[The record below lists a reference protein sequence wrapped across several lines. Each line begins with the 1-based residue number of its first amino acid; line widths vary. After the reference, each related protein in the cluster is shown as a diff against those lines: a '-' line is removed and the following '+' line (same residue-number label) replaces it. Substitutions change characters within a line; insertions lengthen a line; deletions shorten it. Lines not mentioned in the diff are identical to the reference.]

1 MYGIKTKADGDYCVA
16 CSAKIIDVYNFCPK
30 CGNPLT
36 KNANNLNEQRL
47 RAVKI
52 ELLDELA
59 SSLNDE
65 NSLKTILEKLKNI

>member
-16 CSAKIIDVYNFCPK
+16 CNAKIIDVYNFCPK

-36 KNANNLNEQRL
+36 KTANTLKDQRC

-59 SSLNDE
+59 SDINDE
-65 NSLKTILEKLKNI
+65 KSLKIILEKLKNI